1 MNEYKVTILGA
12 GLAGCEAALWLA
24 GKGVQVELYEQK
36 PVHFSPAH
44 KSEGFAELICSNSLK
59 AERLDSASGLLKE
72 EMVELNVLFGDR
84 MSIELLKRTPSS
96 YLGSCRYKLP
106 DWRDDEAVYKKL
118 FAILEKLKDGEVA
131 RSPGMKYKHY
141 APKADV
147 TLLDGTFEQFKAYVE
162 AHMDQ
167 NPSCLCFTGE
177 AEKLG
182 VEVRCVQSNHEGDL
196 IDALQKAYFDGFCG
210 AVFNP
215 GGYTHTSVALHD
227 AIASV
232 PMPVIEC
239 HMSNVHAREEFR
251 HKSVTASA
259 CRGQIVGFG
268 FYGYVMGM
276 RALLEADS

>member
-1 MNEYKVTILGA
+1 MPCGSGKARRGGA
-12 GLAGCEAALWLA
+12 L
-24 GKGVQVELYEQK
+24 
-36 PVHFSPAH
+36 
-44 KSEGFAELICSNSLK
+44 
-59 AERLDSASGLLKE
+59 
-72 EMVELNVLFGDR
+72 
-84 MSIELLKRTPSS
+84 
-96 YLGSCRYKLP
+96 
-106 DWRDDEAVYKKL
+106 
-118 FAILEKLKDGEVA
+118 
-131 RSPGMKYKHY
+131 
-141 APKADV
+141 
-147 TLLDGTFEQFKAYVE
+147 
-162 AHMDQ
+162 
-167 NPSCLCFTGE
+167 
-177 AEKLG
+177 
-182 VEVRCVQSNHEGDL
+182 QSNHEGDL